1 MFPDNPE
8 INEMINTLK
17 SGFEDKQES
26 EIKRDSKIL
35 FKKTIKS
42 NSSGND
48 QFKAVSKTPSA
59 VVEKIDDKKKEKETK
74 KVKLSEDEIVAKV
87 EEFKMKQNQILLTK
101 LAEERQK
108 EDDREKAINN
118 ARDSGERTKLETQFG
133 IERAQASARIVR
145 YNE

>member
-17 SGFEDKQES
+17 SGFESNQES

-35 FKKTIKS
+35 FKKTVKS
-42 NSSGND
+42 NSSGNE
-48 QFKAVSKTPSA
+48 FKSINKNPIIEKPTP
-59 VVEKIDDKKKEKETK
+59 VEKEKNLK
-74 KVKLSEDEIVAKV
+74 KVKLSEEEITSKV

-118 ARDSGERTKLETQFG
+118 ARDTAERTKLETQFG